1 VTLGA
6 GATHATF
13 GWVLLLAFAI
23 GHCSVVAVA
32 GVSTGMVQRFLDWNE
47 RSRGALVLK
56 KVCGGLL
63 LVGAASLF
71 YTA

>member
-1 VTLGA
+1 
-6 GATHATF
+6 
-13 GWVLLLAFAI
+13 
-23 GHCSVVAVA
+23 
-32 GVSTGMVQRFLDWNE
+32 MVQRFLDWNE